1 MTIARRNLWPSLK
14 PGLMQMNSYS
24 PSRRPNVMIE
34 KRQYR
39 YMMRTHL
46 TLMLMLM
53 LQRQRPRRT
62 PSLVALRQ
70 QRHATHSTRPF
81 QVFPAQSGS
90 RAPCSHHL
98 SVPNNVLG
106 RRHRHRHRASIPK
119 ITRSM
124 RRTRTHACR
133 SWSKIRSRTRKI
145 QRVTAI
151 TQRRATTSLSHSVSP
166 LRRSAT
172 TFLRPYQAADSVHER
187 RSTCR
192 QLRDQHL
199 VKSSHRH
206 QPPMHFPLTR

>member
-14 PGLMQMNSYS
+14 PSLMQMNSYS

-34 KRQYR
+34 KRQYG
-39 YMMRTHL
+39 YLKRTHL

-70 QRHATHSTRPF
+70 QRHATHSPRPS

-106 RRHRHRHRASIPK
+106 RRHRHRASIRK
-119 ITRSM
+119 ITRSI
-124 RRTRTHACR
+124 RTRTHACR

-166 LRRSAT
+166 LRKSAT

-192 QLRDQHL
+192 QLRDHLL